1 MRSSRRSW
9 FAMLALLSP
18 MGLQAAE
25 PQLNAE
31 QAFHQLTTL
40 VGIWE
45 GKFEDGRPHSVT
57 YRLTAGGTTLVETW
71 ALGPGRESLTL
82 YHLDG
87 DALVADH
94 YCPQGNTP
102 RLQLAKGSST
112 DKLSFV
118 FRDGTNLQIKDK
130 SHQHA
135 FWVSLGGKDSF
146 IRSETYVKNGT
157 TPAELQQATPDKPIT
172 YHRVTQPA
180 PKP

>member
-1 MRSSRRSW
+1 
-9 FAMLALLSP
+9 MLALLSP

-40 VGIWE
+40 VGTWE
-45 GKFEDGRPHSVT
+45 GTFEDSRTHSVT

-71 ALGPGRESLTL
+71 TLAPGRESLTL

-102 RLQLAKGSST
+102 RLQLEKGSSA
-112 DKLSFV
+112 DKLSFI
-118 FRDGTNLQIKDK
+118 FRDGTNLQVKDK

-135 FWVSLGGKDSF
+135 FWMTLRGKDSF
-146 IRSETYVKNGT
+146 IRSETYVKNGS
-157 TPAELQQATPDKPIT
+157 TPTEQQQNTPDKPIT
-172 YHRVTQPA
+172 YHRMTQST